1 MTGTDRSSLRC
12 SRRRRP
18 KLVIERLEQR
28 VVLNAAPLPTGNY
41 FEVQFTNQ
49 TDANDGGQ
57 PSTNLY
63 VSVTS
68 QTEPYKLTQYQSGGN
83 AVYLAEVDTAARGT
97 VQSLPLS
104 DLVNGVDDTLGFYV
118 LVSNGTTIQAFKG
131 GRIYVADQRDA
142 VALTVDGAPA
152 GVSPTS
158 GFDYDFIEFTVDPAT
173 SQLNLDTTQVDQFG
187 MPINLQVTPVQPDF
201 PNGTGIVTT
210 ADRATIVGQF
220 ATYTGSSTPYAA
232 YAGVV
237 QSSPTR
243 LLAPQHVID
252 GDVGRTLPLQQ
263 SFDESLFNF
272 FNDYYAGTGGGGKT
286 LYLVGNGANGP
297 EIFAGTTIKDFS
309 ASDISN
315 ASQQYTVLQFQ
326 GTGYQYLEANADLFP
341 AVQSVVGASTGGNA
355 STTLNDTTVSWTTN
369 QFQGSKVTILAGT
382 GKGQTLDVG
391 SNTPTQLVV
400 TSGWTTIPD
409 HTSTF
414 AIWKKSDFYGGAT
427 YQVFYPYWTGTG
439 GNAANL
445 HDNGLD
451 SAASPPPQWYASQF
465 PALPAPNIGL
475 PVTSA
480 GRMVLGCSGSFADDV
495 QQKAY
500 YETNG
505 GLPKNFDHTMLGNLE
520 NQLVT
525 MLNRGVTAATGDAS
539 VPVNMFLRT
548 GSFTAND
555 LIAVDLA
562 QAKQGQTAALAST
575 STNTAGMVYTPAE
588 LLAAVNAAP
597 TDEILWS
604 SLTGTIF
611 FNGTQI
617 QTFSVDP
624 TDITKPFIVSAPTG
638 SSANSVI
645 HGPPSTSSL
654 VAGAGGV
661 ITSILLN
668 WQSAA
673 DLPASGT
680 VEFSFTY
687 GPPSADGAP
696 HYATLRFSDPYLSQ
710 PIVTAPQPAPA
721 WGGFAAGSL
730 GPTSVFTAS
739 LRPASSPSLPT
750 SGMAMSAIGLS
761 NPTYVYAIPPG
772 GNAIT
777 VYSPQPLKPIN
788 TNVTSFADFYPLD
801 QQGQPV
807 GAFNA
812 YAAFFHIGDVAN
824 SVPPPTVD
832 GKGYAFAYDDNG
844 GYSSDISVPLSATA
858 QTPVTVLDVTLLP
871 WGSAATAG
879 RPAIDLNGDGIGDT
893 IWRKTDTTGA
903 TVGYVGWIY
912 DAGGNVVSKRGLS
925 KGGEW
930 ALETAAYFT
939 TGPVTDFVWR
949 NTSTNATVMWVMKA
963 DGSTAKQKYI
973 GGEDS
978 PEWQV
983 ETSGDY
989 DGNGSTDL
997 IWRNSNNDAH
1007 SMWLMNEWRV
1017 TSDGLIGGS
1026 STFRLV
1032 ATAADYDAN
1041 DDGCI
1046 DLIWRNTTSDGY
1058 VVHLMQ
1064 GTKQIGAFP
1073 IADGTGWDLVATGNY
1088 DINGI
1093 GDLLWRE
1100 QATGAVVQWLMTYD
1114 ATSGTGKSR
1123 KETQIST
1130 GATRVPVQSVSY
1142 WGNAITFRRSTD
1154 STVAVWKMLGS
1165 SVETK
1170 IPSIGGSSTFDL
1182 VRRHP
1187 RPTS

>member
-1 MTGTDRSSLRC
+1 M
-12 SRRRRP
+12 
-18 KLVIERLEQR
+18 
-28 VVLNAAPLPTGNY
+28 GNY
-41 FEVQFTNQ
+41 FEVRFTNQ
-49 TDANDGGQ
+49 TDTNDGGQ
-57 PSTNLY
+57 PPKNLY

-68 QTEPYKLTQYQSGGN
+68 QASPYKLTPYRSGGDT
-83 AVYLAEVDTAARGT
+83 VYVAEVDTAASGT

-104 DLVNGVDDTLGFYV
+104 NLLNGVDDTLGFYV
-118 LVSNGTTIQAFKG
+118 PVSNGTTIQSFTG
-131 GRIYVADQRDA
+131 GRIYVADQADA
-142 VALTVDGAPA
+142 VKLTASGAPA
-152 GVSPTS
+152 GVSPTAR
-158 GFDYDFIEFTVDPAT
+158 FAYDFVEFTVDPAT
-173 SQLNLDTTQVDQFG
+173 SQLNVDTTQVDQFG
-187 MPINLQVTPVQPDF
+187 MPINLQVAPVQPDF
-201 PNGTGIVTT
+201 TNGTGIVKT
-210 ADRATIVGQF
+210 ADRATIVGHF
-220 ATYTGSSTPYAA
+220 ATYTGSGMPYAA

-252 GDVGRTLPLQQ
+252 GDTRGTVPLQQ

-286 LYLVGNGANGP
+286 LYLTGNGANGP

-309 ASDISN
+309 ARDVN
-315 ASQQYTVLQFQ
+315 GTAQHYTVLQFQ
-326 GTGYQYLEANADLFP
+326 GTGYQYLSADTGLFP
-341 AVQSVVGASTGGNA
+341 AVPGVVGASSGGNS
-355 STTLNDTTVSWTTN
+355 STTLNDATAKWTAN
-369 QFQGSKVTILAGT
+369 QYLNHTLTILSGK
-382 GKGQTLDVG
+382 GKGQNRTIS
-391 SNTPTQLVV
+391 SNTATQLVV
-400 TSGWTTIPD
+400 AGSDPWTTIPD
-409 HTSTF
+409 ETSSF
-414 AIWKKSDFYGGAT
+414 AIWRDADFYGGAT
-427 YQVFYPYWTGTG
+427 YQVFYPYWTGTS
-439 GNAANL
+439 GNAANSV
-445 HDNGLD
+445 NQALD
-451 SAASPPPQWYASQF
+451 SAAPPPQWYASQF
-465 PALPAPNIGL
+465 PAVPAPNIGL

-480 GRMVLGCSGSFADDV
+480 GRMVFGCSGSFADDV

-505 GLPKNFDHTMLGNLE
+505 VLPTNFDHKMLGNLE

-562 QAKQGQTAALAST
+562 KAKQGQTEGLESK
-575 STNTAGMVYTPAE
+575 STNTASMAYTPAE
-588 LLAAVNAAP
+588 LLAAVNAAT

-604 SLTGTIF
+604 SLTGAIF
-611 FNGTQI
+611 FKEEQI

-638 SSANSVI
+638 SPNNFVNHA
-645 HGPPSTSSL
+645 PSTSGL
-654 VAGAGGV
+654 VAGTGGA
-661 ITSILLN
+661 IESIQFN
-668 WQSAA
+668 WQNAN
-673 DLPASGT
+673 DLPAGCT
-680 VEFSFTY
+680 VEFTFTH
-687 GPPSADGAP
+687 GPQSADGAP
-696 HYATLRFSDPYLSQ
+696 HYATLRFSDPYASQ
-710 PIVTAPQPAPA
+710 PIVKAPAPAPA
-721 WGGFAAGSL
+721 WSGFASGSL
-730 GPTSVFTAS
+730 GPAS
-739 LRPASSPSLPT
+739 GFAADLRDASSATLPT

-858 QTPVTVLDVTLLP
+858 PTPVTVLDVTLLP
-871 WGSAATAG
+871 WAAATAG

-893 IWRKTDTTGA
+893 IWRKTGTTGA
-903 TVGYVGWIY
+903 TKGYVGY
-912 DAGGNVVSKRGLS
+912 LLDAQGAVVGKRGLA
-925 KGGEW
+925 KGSDWE
-930 ALETAAYFT
+930 LETAAYFT

-949 NTSTNATVMWVMKA
+949 NTTDNATVMWVMKA

-973 GGEDS
+973 GGKDS

-1046 DLIWRNTTSDGY
+1046 DLIWRDTTSDGY

-1073 IADGTGWDLVATGNY
+1073 IAEGTGWDLVATGNY
-1088 DINGI
+1088 DTNGI

-1123 KETQIST
+1123 KETPIST

-1142 WGNAITFRRSTD
+1142 WGNAITFRRSTN

-1165 SVETK
+1165 SVASK
-1170 IPSIGGSSTFDL
+1170 IPSIGGTSTFDL

-1187 RPTS
+1187 HPPS